1 MGNKEFAD
9 KVLYMR
15 LKQQEYFRLAAEAKK
30 DPSKHEQR
38 KMVLAQ
44 SKAAEAEVDELIVKI
59 LNPKYNESGNPG

>member
-1 MGNKEFAD
+1 MENKEFAD

-38 KMVLAQ
+38 KRVLIQ

-59 LNPKYNESGNPG
+59 LNPNYNERTQPD